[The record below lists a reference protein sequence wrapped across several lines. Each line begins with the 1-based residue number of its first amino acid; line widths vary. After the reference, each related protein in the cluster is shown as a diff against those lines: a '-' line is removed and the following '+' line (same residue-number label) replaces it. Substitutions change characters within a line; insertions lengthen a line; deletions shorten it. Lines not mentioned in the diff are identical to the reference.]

1 MEFWGSGTIKIV
13 ENCLKHGLPE
23 PDFIEESGVMKIIFN
38 KERWTEEKLK
48 ELGLNERQVK
58 AVSYVKENGRIT
70 NKEYRDLTGLS
81 DEGSRID
88 LRELVKKGLLQ
99 IKSRGRNTYYVFKTL
114 GD

>member
-1 MEFWGSGTIKIV
+1 MV
-13 ENCLKHGLPE
+13 
-23 PDFIEESGVMKIIFN
+23 
-38 KERWTEEKLK
+38 
-48 ELGLNERQVK
+48 
-58 AVSYVKENGRIT
+58 

>member
-1 MEFWGSGTIKIV
+1 MNELMT
-13 ENCLKHGLPE
+13 NHGLKKPVYE
-23 PDFIEESGVMKIIFN
+23 TNQAFFKVTFQGPKDKI
-38 KERWTEEKLK
+38 TELVKTTTETDLK

-58 AVSYVKENGRIT
+58 AVIYVKENGRIT
-70 NKEYRDLTGLS
+70 NKEYRELTGLS